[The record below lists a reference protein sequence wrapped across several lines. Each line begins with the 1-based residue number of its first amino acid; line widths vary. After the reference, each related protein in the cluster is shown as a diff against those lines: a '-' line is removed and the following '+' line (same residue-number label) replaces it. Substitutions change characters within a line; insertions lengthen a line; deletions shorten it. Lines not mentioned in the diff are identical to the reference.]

1 METHSDSQVVK
12 IMLKLITRNSA
23 EDLYIHRYPSL
34 VIGCMCA
41 CVVLQRGEI
50 SSPKQAKKKGC
61 QEVSRCSLPLL
72 KRNCPICVCKLR
84 DGLVLAKFKVMEA
97 LMRCMLVES
106 SRSFGFVYPLFS

>member
-1 METHSDSQVVK
+1 METHSDSQVGK

-61 QEVSRCSLPLL
+61 QEISGVLPPLAQKEL
-72 KRNCPICVCKLR
+72 PNLRLQVKRWTCPGKIQGHGGIDEMHACGV
-84 DGLVLAKFKVMEA
+84 
-97 LMRCMLVES
+97 
-106 SRSFGFVYPLFS
+106 

>member
-50 SSPKQAKKKGC
+50 SSPKQAKKRSPG
-61 QEVSRCSLPLL
+61 CSLPLL

-106 SRSFGFVYPLFS
+106 SRSFGFVYQLFS